1 MRSWRSTAARALRF
15 ARPLFLAVAIAR
27 LAGPAVAAEGDGT
40 ASQVPSAHARFSF
53 ERATFP
59 GDEKVGLV
67 GTTYL
72 VDTAG
77 VPGLSVGPAVYGAI
91 SGQRGGFFTIGGEGA
106 WRQRPDGA
114 GRVERAC
121 TSAAVVAAARR
132 KAAA

>member
-15 ARPLFLAVAIAR
+15 ARPLCLAVAIAR
-27 LAGPAVAAEGDGT
+27 LAGPAVAAEAEGDRT

-59 GDEKVGLV
+59 GDERVGLL

-91 SGQRGGFFTIGGEGA
+91 SGQRGGFFT
-106 WRQRPDGA
+106 
-114 GRVERAC
+114 
-121 TSAAVVAAARR
+121 SAA
-132 KAAA
+132 KAHGGNA